1 MKSAVIHEINRVV
14 DWVNQVAIKTQAF
27 LSFYVLHTFS
37 NQARNPGDPDTPE
50 LRPSVFTD
58 SCIYGFIQLIVG
70 RPITNNGNAMPTDR
84 VAVFEHYRSLFEDAS
99 TCFIPNI
106 PSYSGC
112 LAHLAKTMAVSNL
125 NSIVETF
132 EGRAKRY
139 LAFRM
144 RQQVGCEV
152 RTQHGNKINDDF
164 LLFKKKDW
172 PIVTVMKDI
181 CSHMYSSLA
190 QAEAHALPE
199 NLSNTVQ
206 HAVDHILADGDIL
219 GPAPVTFETL
229 KGNPEVY
236 AQRLWYFLDEMETS
250 LLLPEED
257 QVVDKCN
264 KYWQI
269 GKDIYLLYTHVYTL
283 TLLKSRTTSFITTF
297 DTRRMKSRMSLII

>member
-1 MKSAVIHEINRVV
+1 
-14 DWVNQVAIKTQAF
+14 
-27 LSFYVLHTFS
+27 
-37 NQARNPGDPDTPE
+37 
-50 LRPSVFTD
+50 
-58 SCIYGFIQLIVG
+58 
-70 RPITNNGNAMPTDR
+70 
-84 VAVFEHYRSLFEDAS
+84 
-99 TCFIPNI
+99 
-106 PSYSGC
+106 
-112 LAHLAKTMAVSNL
+112 
-125 NSIVETF
+125 
-132 EGRAKRY
+132 
-139 LAFRM
+139 
-144 RQQVGCEV
+144 
-152 RTQHGNKINDDF
+152 
-164 LLFKKKDW
+164 
-172 PIVTVMKDI
+172 
-181 CSHMYSSLA
+181 MYSSLV

-199 NLSNTVQ
+199 NLSNAVQ
-206 HAVDHILADGDIL
+206 HAVDNILADGDIL